1 MKNRKR
7 RLRPSLNPQSVNEI
21 VWYYES
27 KGHIDVVVD
36 TARLEKEG
44 ASTPYSFKIPKYRLA
59 RSLRRMDASR

>member
-1 MKNRKR
+1 MKNSKKQL
-7 RLRPSLNPQSVNEI
+7 RLSLNPQSVNEI

-27 KGHIDVVVD
+27 KGYIDVIVD
-36 TARLEKEG
+36 TARLENEG